1 MKLDLRKLDVL
12 WRWQAWIALVGL
24 LLGVFGGVLP
34 ETVGLAAVIVTLV
47 VTVLAAVYHAEVI
60 AERVG
65 EPYGTLVLAV
75 AVTIIEVALIISLM
89 LSTETPSATIV
100 RDTVFAAVMII
111 ITGMVGLC
119 MLAGAWQHGEQTF
132 TRRGVSAALATL
144 SALSVLTLVLPN
156 FTISAAGGAYSPPQ
170 LAFVGFVSLVLYG
183 AFVFIQTIRHREYF
197 LDEIHEKILAEVEAE
212 AAGGQPVEHVERAPL
227 GLTFVLL
234 VLALVAVVLLAK
246 TLAPG
251 LTQLAVFIGAPISA
265 AGVFIAAIVLLPES
279 LAAFRAA
286 RANRLQTSMNLALG
300 SALASIGLTI
310 PTLAVISIAMGWTL
324 DLGLGDREIVLLGL
338 SLLVC
343 TQSFSTGR
351 TTVLQGTVHLVI
363 FAVYLFTTIVP

>member
-1 MKLDLRKLDVL
+1 MKLDTLK
-12 WRWQAWIALVGL
+12 RWQTWVPVLALALGAYDTWVDKSPLLAFVVIALV
-24 LLGVFGGVLP
+24 
-34 ETVGLAAVIVTLV
+34 A
-47 VTVLAAVYHAEVI
+47 TVLAAVYHAEVI

-89 LSTETPSATIV
+89 LSTETPVPTIV

-156 FTISAAGGAYSPPQ
+156 FTVSASGGAYSNPQ

-183 AFVFIQTIRHREYF
+183 AFVFVQTIRHREYF
-197 LDEIHEKILAEVEAE
+197 LDEIHEKILAETEAVAE
-212 AAGGQPVEHVERAPL
+212 RGEPVEHVERAPL

-234 VLALVAVVLLAK
+234 VIALVAVVLLAK

-251 LTQLAVFIGAPISA
+251 LTQLAVVIGAPVAA

-324 DLGLGDREIVLLGL
+324 DLGLGNREIVLLFL

-351 TTVLQGTVHLVI
+351 TTILQGTVHLVI

>member
-1 MKLDLRKLDVL
+1 MNAVP
-12 WRWQAWIALVGL
+12 RWQAWVPFLGL
-24 LLGVFGGVLP
+24 ALGVFGSRLP
-34 ETVGLAAVIVTLV
+34 ESIAVASTVSVLV
-47 VTVLAAVYHAEVI
+47 FVVLAAVYHAEVI

-89 LSTETPSATIV
+89 LSGDGPVPTLV

-119 MLAGAWQHGEQTF
+119 LLSGALSHGEQTF

-144 SALSVLTLVLPN
+144 TALSVLTLVLPN
-156 FTISAAGGAYSPPQ
+156 FTTSAPGGAYSMPQ

-183 AFVFIQTIRHREYF
+183 AFVFIQTIKHRDYF
-197 LDEIHEKILAEVEAE
+197 LDEIHEKILAETSALSDGKAPAV
-212 AAGGQPVEHVERAPL
+212 HVERAPL
-227 GLTFVLL
+227 GWTFVAL

-246 TLAPG
+246 ALAPG
-251 LTQLAVFIGAPISA
+251 LNGLARSIGAPVAA
-265 AGVFIAAIVLLPES
+265 AGVFIAALVLLPES
-279 LAAFRAA
+279 IAAFRAA

-310 PTLAVISIAMGWTL
+310 PTLAVISIVMGWTL
-324 DLGLGDREIVLLGL
+324 ELGLGPKEIVLLGL

-351 TTVLQGTVHLVI
+351 TTVLQGAVHLVI

>member
-1 MKLDLRKLDVL
+1 MNAVL
-12 WRWQAWIALVGL
+12 RWQAWVPLLGL
-24 LLGVFGGVLP
+24 ALGVFGGKLP
-34 ETVGLAAVIVTLV
+34 ESLAVASTVSVLV
-47 VTVLAAVYHAEVI
+47 FVVLAAVYHAEVI

-89 LSTETPSATIV
+89 LSGDGPVPTLV

-119 MLAGAWQHGEQTF
+119 LLSGALSHGEQTF

-144 SALSVLTLVLPN
+144 TALSVLTLVLPN
-156 FTISAAGGAYSPPQ
+156 FTTSAPGGAYSM
-170 LAFVGFVSLVLYG
+170 LYG
-183 AFVFIQTIRHREYF
+183 AFVFIQTIKHRDYF
-197 LDEIHEKILAEVEAE
+197 LDEIHEKILAETSAVSEGKAP
-212 AAGGQPVEHVERAPL
+212 AVHVERAPL
-227 GLTFVLL
+227 GWTFIAL

-246 TLAPG
+246 ALAPG
-251 LTQLAVFIGAPISA
+251 LNSLARSVGAPVAA
-265 AGVFIAAIVLLPES
+265 AGVFIAALVLLPES
-279 LAAFRAA
+279 IAAFRAA

-324 DLGLGDREIVLLGL
+324 DLGLGTKEIVLLAL

>member
-1 MKLDLRKLDVL
+1 
-12 WRWQAWIALVGL
+12 
-24 LLGVFGGVLP
+24 
-34 ETVGLAAVIVTLV
+34 
-47 VTVLAAVYHAEVI
+47 
-60 AERVG
+60 
-65 EPYGTLVLAV
+65 
-75 AVTIIEVALIISLM
+75 
-89 LSTETPSATIV
+89 
-100 RDTVFAAVMII
+100 MII

-119 MLAGAWQHGEQTF
+119 LLSGALSHGEQTF

-144 SALSVLTLVLPN
+144 TALSVLTLVLPN
-156 FTISAAGGAYSPPQ
+156 FTTSAPGGAYSMLH

-183 AFVFIQTIRHREYF
+183 AFVFIQTIKHRDYF
-197 LDEIHEKILAEVEAE
+197 LDEIHEKILAETSAVSEGKAP
-212 AAGGQPVEHVERAPL
+212 AVHVERAPL
-227 GLTFVLL
+227 GWTFIAL

-246 TLAPG
+246 ALAPG
-251 LTQLAVFIGAPISA
+251 LNSLARSVGAPVAA
-265 AGVFIAAIVLLPES
+265 AGVFIAALVLLPES
-279 LAAFRAA
+279 IAAFRAA

-324 DLGLGDREIVLLGL
+324 DLGLGTKEIVLLAL